1 MATTNFSGPITAG
14 QIRNT
19 TGTTLGQ
26 DIKNIGQVIMSQTFS
41 LAFGQEGADVT
52 TSVVIPANSQII
64 SIDINVETAFND
76 TGADLLDIGIVG
88 NSDLYVDDAVISAIG
103 PVALGT
109 TGLCSTWKD
118 VGATDVNLAFIY
130 NGANDD
136 ASAGAATV
144 IVTYSQNANLS

>member
-1 MATTNFSGPITAG
+1 MANTTFSGPIRAG
-14 QIRNT
+14 TISNT
-19 TGTTLGQ
+19 TGTILGQ
-26 DIKNIGQVIMSQTFS
+26 NVKNIGQVIMSQTFS

-76 TGADLLDIGIVG
+76 SGADLLDIGIVG

-118 VGATDVNLAFIY
+118 VGTTDVNLAFIY

-136 ASAGAATV
+136 ASTGAATV

>member
-1 MATTNFSGPITAG
+1 MANTTFSGPIRAG
-14 QIRNT
+14 TISNT
-19 TGTTLGQ
+19 TGTILGQ
-26 DIKNIGQVIMSQTFS
+26 NVKNIGQVIMSQTFS

-103 PVALGT
+103 PVALGA

-118 VGATDVNLAFIY
+118 VGTTDVNLAFIY

>member
-1 MATTNFSGPITAG
+1 MANTTFSGPIRAG
-14 QIRNT
+14 TISNT
-19 TGTTLGQ
+19 TGTILGQ
-26 DIKNIGQVIMSQTFS
+26 NVKNIGQVIMSQTFS